1 MAKHAPVC
9 LLHDI
14 RSSYPEQQVHSLSES
29 LSNNILLDISLFFS
43 IFSQFC
49 FSARQ
54 WFEIK
59 KKAYMDILK
68 KREKH
73 TMNQ

>member
-29 LSNNILLDISLFFS
+29 LSFGLFFS

-59 KKAYMDILK
+59 KKVYMDILK